1 MDIKIHKVNDV
12 SFKDMAFDDFVTRTI
27 VIESDESG
35 KIEIVLFAK
44 QLDQLAMTY
53 NGVTYHD

>member
-1 MDIKIHKVNDV
+1 MDIKIHKVKDITFNDMV
-12 SFKDMAFDDFVTRTI
+12 FDDFVTRKI

-35 KIEIVLFAK
+35 KIEIVLFAN

-53 NGVTYHD
+53 NGATYHD

>member
-1 MDIKIHKVNDV
+1 MDIKIHKVTGITFNDMV
-12 SFKDMAFDDFVTRTI
+12 FDDFVTRKI
-27 VIESDESG
+27 VIDSDESG

-53 NGVTYHD
+53 NGATYHD